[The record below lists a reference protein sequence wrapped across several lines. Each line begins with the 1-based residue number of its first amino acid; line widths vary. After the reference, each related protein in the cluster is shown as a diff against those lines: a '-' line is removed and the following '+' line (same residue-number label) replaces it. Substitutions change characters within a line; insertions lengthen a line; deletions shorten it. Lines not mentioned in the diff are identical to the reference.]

1 MDTNFNITVL
11 IDNKSMKHLLFHTI
25 TAYLNHV
32 HHLMRNK
39 MSFSKTDMEQ
49 IIRLLSENLPEFCHQ
64 QTLAARFLQ
73 ISAERMSAHQ
83 NKCLREFGINEN
95 LWFALL
101 IVYISPRHEIL
112 PSRLS
117 DLMDLT
123 RTSATRL
130 SDEMVDRGWV
140 HRSVNEKDRR
150 QIVLKLTPRG
160 ESFIRSVQPTIA
172 KKHSEVWSD
181 FSDEEYQYM
190 QKLLDKLLMR
200 LGCSN

>member
-1 MDTNFNITVL
+1 MDTNLNITVL

-130 SDEMVDRGWV
+130 SDEMVERGWIE
-140 HRSVNEKDRR
+140 RSINEKDRR
-150 QIVLKLTPRG
+150 QIVLKLTEKG
-160 ESFIRSVQPTIA
+160 ENFIKEVEPHMA
-172 KKHSEVWSD
+172 KGRMPLWED
-181 FSDEEYQYM
+181 FKEEEFAQL
-190 QKLLDKLLMR
+190 QHLLSKLLTR
-200 LGCSN
+200 LGG